1 MEQAAVSVKEALKF
15 TAGKSNTAHNLDLDA
30 WMSFRERLL
39 KLLKVES
46 LLQCSPAQSREAEN
60 AMTQMLD
67 LTMEEH

>member
-1 MEQAAVSVKEALKF
+1 MEQAAASVKEALEF
-15 TAGKSNTAHNLDLDA
+15 TADKSYTAHNLDLDA